1 LQEAAGV
8 LENELLD
15 PLILEAKVEICFATL
30 SLSQKGH
37 STSSTAVALLTN
49 SSNGAPHSWQTNS
62 KIGIQCSLTITIAKI
77 SGR

>member
-30 SLSQKGH
+30 SL
-37 STSSTAVALLTN
+37 
-49 SSNGAPHSWQTNS
+49 
-62 KIGIQCSLTITIAKI
+62 
-77 SGR
+77 